1 MGEMGQMQMP
11 VPTNSVPMRGDGPFA
26 HIDMGGMF
34 TVLKVRNDPDHA
46 DPAGWYQHYVEILDE
61 YCPAR
66 VFSLQEAGTDAAD
79 FYDRGVSLA
88 AARER
93 LSGKV
98 AVLASP
104 TQRTRQTAHALG
116 LPFEVEPKI
125 GPGANAQDL
134 LEASGW
140 SPSTVSRDGTVILV
154 GHQPA
159 VGVVYCPGKL
169 GRGDSGFHPW
179 KMENQ

>member
-1 MGEMGQMQMP
+1 MDLILWRHAEAED
-11 VPTNSVPMRGDGPFA
+11 SDG
-26 HIDMGGMF
+26 I
-34 TVLKVRNDPDHA
+34 HA
-46 DPAGWYQHYVEILDE
+46 DHKRRLTPRGEKQ
-61 YCPAR
+61 AR
-66 VFSLQEAGTDAAD
+66 RMAD
-79 FYDRGVSLA
+79 WL
-88 AARER
+88 RER

-154 GHQPA
+154 GHQSA
-159 VGVVYCPGKL
+159 L
-169 GRGDSGFHPW
+169 GRLAALLLSGSEADWTVKKGTIWWFSVRTRDGELRTMLKAVVAPDTL
-179 KMENQ
+179 